1 VENNKSFLWPQ
12 GILIALLFLSA
23 SFSMGVM
30 LLIRLNASDSLGGD
44 SLRGESIA
52 ITMAQNKQSGNI
64 NNSSPIQVGTQQRIE
79 ELKATM
85 LTSWQQ
91 EANHRGFASAA
102 PASFQGATVKEV
114 RLNQEK
120 KVIALTFDDGP
131 WPETT
136 AQVLDILKKNNI
148 KATFFVV
155 GRNVKNYPQLL
166 KRVIA
171 EGHAV
176 GNHTWHH
183 WYHFMNPEAAAYE
196 IKNTAEIIYQTVGV
210 RTNLFRPPGGIMHN
224 GVVDFA
230 RNNDY
235 AIIMWSSD
243 SLDYSRPSVP
253 NLVNNVFRNAR
264 PGGIVLLH
272 DGGGNRSQTVQALPE
287 IINRFRQ
294 EGYSFVTIPELLA
307 MKEKEQR
314 LVANGD

>member
-1 VENNKSFLWPQ
+1 MENNKSFLWPQ
-12 GILIALLFLSA
+12 GLLIALLFLSA
-23 SFSMGVM
+23 TFSMGVM
-30 LLIRLNASDSLGGD
+30 LLIRLNASGSLGGD
-44 SLRGESIA
+44 SWRKEA
-52 ITMAQNKQSGNI
+52 FAAMRQKQQSGDISNL
-64 NNSSPIQVGTQQRIE
+64 SPVKVGTQQRIK
-79 ELKATM
+79 ELKASM

-91 EANHRGFASAA
+91 EANNRGLGSSA
-102 PASFQGATVKEV
+102 PVSFQGSTITEV

-131 WPETT
+131 WPEST

-148 KATFFVV
+148 KATFFVL
-155 GRNVKNYPQLL
+155 GRNIQNHPQLL
-166 KRVIA
+166 TRVIA
-171 EGHAV
+171 EGHAI

-183 WYHFMNPEAAAYE
+183 WYHVMNPEAAARE
-196 IKNTAEIIYQTVGV
+196 INNTAEIIYQTVGV

-230 RNNDY
+230 RNNNY

-243 SLDYSRPSVP
+243 SLDYTRPSVP

-264 PGGIVLLH
+264 PGGIVLFH
-272 DGGGNRSQTVQALPE
+272 DGGGNRSRTVEALPH

-294 EGYSFVTIPELLA
+294 EGYSFVTVPELLA
-307 MKEKEQR
+307 MKENEQQ

>member
-1 VENNKSFLWPQ
+1 MENNKSFLWPQ
-12 GILIALLFLSA
+12 GILIAVLFLSA
-23 SFSMGVM
+23 SFSMGLM
-30 LLIRLNASDSLGGD
+30 LLIRLNASGSLRGDSLGK
-44 SLRGESIA
+44 EAIA
-52 ITMAQNKQSGNI
+52 IAMRHNQQRGDISNL
-64 NNSSPIQVGTQQRIE
+64 SPVKVGTQQRIE
-79 ELKATM
+79 ELKASM

-91 EANHRGFASAA
+91 EANNRRLASVA
-102 PASFQGATVKEV
+102 PASFQGATISQV
-114 RLNQEK
+114 RLNPEN

-131 WPETT
+131 WPEST

-155 GRNVKNYPQLL
+155 GRNVQNHPQLL

-171 EGHAV
+171 EGHAI

-196 IKNTAEIIYQTVGV
+196 IKNTTNIIYQTVGV

-243 SLDYSRPSVP
+243 SLDYTRPSVQ
-253 NLVNNVFRNAR
+253 NLLNNVFRNAR

-272 DGGGNRSQTVQALPE
+272 DGGGNRSRTVEALPE
-287 IINRFRQ
+287 IINRFRR

-307 MKEKEQR
+307 MKDNEQE